1 MFAQYIFNFDIEIF
15 LTLTVWHT
23 LWYQR
28 NWKIHF
34 SKKKKNHPDFRV
46 FKFYVG
52 RCYKAQQKTA
62 VFQWTFIHKQHL
74 FSWYNF
80 VYH

>member
-15 LTLTVWHT
+15 F
-23 LWYQR
+23 
-28 NWKIHF
+28 NIDGMAHF
-34 SKKKKNHPDFRV
+34 MISTKLKNSFFEKKKHPDFRV